1 MLNIQLYRLL
11 LFSHCLVWLFV
22 TPQTE
27 TCQASL
33 PFTISRSLLKSC
45 PLSLWGSRISSVAP
59 SPPAF
64 HLSQDQGLFQWV
76 SSSRGQSVG
85 VSASSSV
92 HPMNIQGWFP
102 LRLTSF
108 ISLLFK
114 GLSRV
119 LSSTRIQ
126 KHQFFSTPALTVQI
140 THPYMTN
147 RKTIAL
153 IRWAFVSKMMSLLFN
168 MLSRFVIAFLPRS
181 CCCC

>member
-102 LRLTSF
+102 LRLTSLISF
-108 ISLLFK
+108 LSKGCSSLLQDHSSKASVLRHSAFFMVQLSHSYMSSGK
-114 GLSRV
+114 AIALSRW
-119 LSSTRIQ
+119 
-126 KHQFFSTPALTVQI
+126 
-140 THPYMTN
+140 N
-147 RKTIAL
+147 
-153 IRWAFVSKMMSLLFN
+153 FVNKVMSWLFN
-168 MLSRFVIAFLPRS
+168 TVLNTSNIINLKI
-181 CCCC
+181 